1 MMDVSLEKAFQGDS
15 VGFRSMNSAH
25 WFLLTGGLLLAIGIS
40 SSVLRRLPV
49 SSSMLYL
56 AVGIVVGPTGLNL
69 FHFNP
74 LKQSA
79 FLEALTEVAV
89 LISLFSAGVKM
100 PVPIKLR
107 LWKAPILLATTSMMV
122 SVGLTTLFGW
132 YILKLPLG
140 AAILLGAIVAPT
152 DPVLATDVQSRRPG
166 DSDRL
171 RFTLTCEA
179 GMNDGSAFPFVILGM
194 GLLSYHKLSSWVWK
208 WALTDILWA
217 TIAGIAIGWA
227 IGYLMGL
234 LVSRVHQKYRSGLL
248 DDFLGLGLIGVVYGV
263 SEICDTWGFLAVFA
277 AAVALRQAESR
288 AAQRIAQGKKVFAL
302 GGGLIKSPVADS
314 GEAVDRPADDSSQ
327 TAGAVQ
333 KPMAMPDGQPFVSSS
348 SLVFHEY
355 LERLSE
361 LVLILLVGGTLFL
374 SSWSLRSVGLS
385 LFLFFV
391 VRPLSVYI
399 GMLPQRGLR
408 RVKGL
413 SAWFGVRGIGSL
425 YYLMYVINNGIAEP
439 LALELIHLVLIVITM
454 SIVMHGATVK
464 PLLARF
470 WRGGSDTETHEP
482 GTTGS

>member
-1 MMDVSLEKAFQGDS
+1 M
-15 VGFRSMNSAH
+15 
-25 WFLLTGGLLLAIGIS
+25 LAIGIS
-40 SSVLRRLPV
+40 SSILRRLPV
-49 SSSMLYL
+49 SAAMLYL
-56 AVGIVVGPTGLNL
+56 TVGILVGPTGLNL

-89 LISLFSAGVKM
+89 LVSLFSAGVKM
-100 PVPIKLR
+100 PVPINFHH
-107 LWKAPILLATTSMMV
+107 WKAPILLASTSMMV
-122 SVGLTTLFGW
+122 SVGLTTLFG
-132 YILKLPLG
+132 YYLLKLPLG

-194 GLLSYHKLSSWVWK
+194 SLLAFNRFGDWIWK
-208 WALTDILWA
+208 WALYDVVWA
-217 TIAGIAIGWA
+217 TVAGIGIGWG
-227 IGYLMGL
+227 IGYLTGL

-248 DDFLGLGLIGVVYGV
+248 DEFLGLGLIGVVYGI
-263 SEICDTWGFLAVFA
+263 SENCAAWGFLAVFA
-277 AAVALRQAESR
+277 AAVALRQAESK

-302 GGGLIKSPVADS
+302 
-314 GEAVDRPADDSSQ
+314 DRSLVRLSATSNSH
-327 TAGAVQ
+327 THTTGVVQ

-361 LVLILLVGGTLFL
+361 LVLILLVGGTLFI
-374 SSWSLRSVGLS
+374 SSWSLRSVGLA
-385 LFLFFV
+385 LFLFFA
-391 VRPLSVYI
+391 VRPMSVYI
-399 GMLPQRGLR
+399 GMLPQRRLR

-425 YYLMYVINNGIAEP
+425 YYLMYVINKGIPES
-439 LALELIHLVLIVITM
+439 LALELIHLVLIVVTL
-454 SIVMHGATVK
+454 SVIVHGSTVK
-464 PLLARF
+464 PLLALF
-470 WRGGSDTETHEP
+470 WHKGGDSGE
-482 GTTGS
+482 

>member
-1 MMDVSLEKAFQGDS
+1 
-15 VGFRSMNSAH
+15 MNSAH
-25 WFLLTGGLLLAIGIS
+25 WFILTGGLLLAIGIS

-49 SSSMLYL
+49 SSAMLYL

-107 LWKAPILLATTSMMV
+107 IWKAPILLASTSMMV

-194 GLLSYHKLSSWVWK
+194 GLLSYHKLGSWVWK

-217 TIAGIAIGWA
+217 TIAGIAIGWV

-263 SEICDTWGFLAVFA
+263 SEVCDTWGFLAVFA
-277 AAVALRQAESR
+277 AAVALRQAEFK
-288 AAQRIAQGKKVFAL
+288 AAQRIAQGQQVFAL
-302 GGGLIKSPVADS
+302 GGRFLKK
-314 GEAVDRPADDSSQ
+314 EAVPG
-327 TAGAVQ
+327 TAGEGQAVQ
-333 KPMAMPDGQPFVSSS
+333 TEGNRVVGEGKPQTLPDGQPFVSSS

-385 LFLFFV
+385 LFLFFI

-454 SIVMHGATVK
+454 SVVLHGVTVK

-470 WRGGSDTETHEP
+470 WRGGDDTETHKT
-482 GTTGS
+482 GTSRS

>member
-1 MMDVSLEKAFQGDS
+1 MMDVSLEKAFQGGS

-107 LWKAPILLATTSMMV
+107 LWKAPVLLATTSMMV

-194 GLLSYHKLSSWVWK
+194 GLLSYHKLGSWVWK

-302 GGGLIKSPVADS
+302 GGSLIKSPAADS

-361 LVLILLVGGTLFL
+361 LVLILLVGGTLFI

-464 PLLARF
+464 PLLTRF
-470 WRGGSDTETHEP
+470 WRHDSEDEVP
-482 GTTGS
+482 ASPNK

>member
-107 LWKAPILLATTSMMV
+107 LWKAPVLLATTSMMV

-194 GLLSYHKLSSWVWK
+194 GLLSYHKLGSWVWK

-302 GGGLIKSPVADS
+302 G
-314 GEAVDRPADDSSQ
+314 SSQ
-327 TAGAVQ
+327 AAGAVQ

-361 LVLILLVGGTLFL
+361 LVLILLVGGTLFI

-464 PLLARF
+464 PLLTRF
-470 WRGGSDTETHEP
+470 WRHDSEDEVP
-482 GTTGS
+482 ASQNK

>member
-1 MMDVSLEKAFQGDS
+1 
-15 VGFRSMNSAH
+15 MNSAH

-40 SSVLRRLPV
+40 SSILRRLPV
-49 SSSMLYL
+49 STAMLYL
-56 AVGIVVGPTGLNL
+56 GIGIIVGPTGLNL

-74 LKQSA
+74 LKQSE
-79 FLEALTEVAV
+79 FLEALTEVAA

-100 PVPIKLR
+100 PVPINIR
-107 LWKAPILLATTSMMV
+107 RWKAPILLATTSMMV
-122 SVGLTTLFGW
+122 SVGLTTLFGF
-132 YILKLPLG
+132 YLLKLPLG

-194 GLLSYHKLSSWVWK
+194 SLLVYQKFGNWVWK
-208 WALTDILWA
+208 WALYDIFWA
-217 TIAGIAIGWA
+217 TIAGIGIGWC
-227 IGYLMGL
+227 IGWMMGM

-248 DDFLGLGLIGVVYGV
+248 DDFLGLGLIGVVYGI
-263 SEICDTWGFLAVFA
+263 SEICDAWGFLAVFA
-277 AAVALRQAESR
+277 AAVALRQAESK
-288 AAQRIAQGKKVFAL
+288 AALRIAQGKKVFSITKVFPKQVPSAEKVEKSEGIADVDGRTAAVVQTPQAL
-302 GGGLIKSPVADS
+302 
-314 GEAVDRPADDSSQ
+314 
-327 TAGAVQ
+327 
-333 KPMAMPDGQPFVSSS
+333 PDGQPFVSSS

-361 LVLILLVGGTLFL
+361 LVLILLVGGTLFV

-399 GMLPQRGLR
+399 GMLPQRRLR

-425 YYLMYVINNGIAEP
+425 YYLMYVINKGIPEP
-439 LALELIHLVLIVITM
+439 LALELIHLVLIVITL
-454 SIVMHGATVK
+454 SIIMHGSTVK

-470 WRGGSDTETHEP
+470 WRHDSEDEV
-482 GTTGS
+482 SASQSR

>member
-1 MMDVSLEKAFQGDS
+1 MERAHRMRPAGFQA
-15 VGFRSMNSAH
+15 MNSAH

-40 SSVLRRLPV
+40 SSILRRLPV
-49 SSSMLYL
+49 SAAMLYL
-56 AVGIVVGPTGLNL
+56 AVGIIVGPTGLNL

-74 LKQSA
+74 LKQSE
-79 FLEALTEVAV
+79 FLEALTEVAA

-100 PVPIKLR
+100 PVPINLR
-107 LWKAPILLATTSMMV
+107 QWKAPVLLATTSMMV
-122 SVGLTTLFGW
+122 SVGLTSLFG
-132 YILKLPLG
+132 YFILKLPLG

-194 GLLSYHKLSSWVWK
+194 SLLVYHKFGSWVWK
-208 WALTDILWA
+208 WALYDILWA
-217 TIAGIAIGWA
+217 TVAGIGIGWA
-227 IGYLMGL
+227 IGWIMGL

-248 DDFLGLGLIGVVYGV
+248 DDFLGLGLIGVVYGI
-263 SEICDTWGFLAVFA
+263 SEICDAWGFLAVFA
-277 AAVALRQAESR
+277 AAVALRQAESK
-288 AAQRIAQGKKVFAL
+288 AALRIAQGKGVFAIGKHL
-302 GGGLIKSPVADS
+302 
-314 GEAVDRPADDSSQ
+314 
-327 TAGAVQ
+327 VQ
-333 KPMAMPDGQPFVSSS
+333 KFLVEKNGTVVQPEKAESPAVETVQNPQALPDGQPFVSSS

-374 SSWSLRSVGLS
+374 NSWSFRAVGLS
-385 LFLFFV
+385 LFLFFI
-391 VRPLSVYI
+391 VRPLSVFI
-399 GMLPQRGLR
+399 GMLPQRGLW
-408 RVKGL
+408 RVKSL
-413 SAWFGVRGIGSL
+413 SGWFGVRGIGSL
-425 YYLMYVINNGIAEP
+425 YYLMYVINNGIPEP

-470 WRGGSDTETHEP
+470 WRKEGDTEEQE
-482 GTTGS
+482 SSVSN

>member
-1 MMDVSLEKAFQGDS
+1 
-15 VGFRSMNSAH
+15 MNSAH

-40 SSVLRRLPV
+40 SSILRRLPV
-49 SSSMLYL
+49 STAMLYL
-56 AVGIVVGPTGLNL
+56 GIGIIVGPTGLNL

-74 LKQSA
+74 LKQSE
-79 FLEALTEVAV
+79 FLEALTEVAA

-100 PVPIKLR
+100 PVPINIR
-107 LWKAPILLATTSMMV
+107 RWKAPILLATTSMMV
-122 SVGLTTLFGW
+122 SVGLTTLFGF
-132 YILKLPLG
+132 YLLKLPLG

-194 GLLSYHKLSSWVWK
+194 SLLVYQKFGNWVWK
-208 WALTDILWA
+208 WALYDIFWA
-217 TIAGIAIGWA
+217 TIAGISIGWC
-227 IGYLMGL
+227 IGWMMGM

-263 SEICDTWGFLAVFA
+263 SEICDAWGFLAVFA
-277 AAVALRQAESR
+277 AAVALRQAESK
-288 AAQRIAQGKKVFAL
+288 AALRIAQGKKVFSITKVFPKQVSSAEKAEKSEGIADVDGRTVAVVQTPQAL
-302 GGGLIKSPVADS
+302 
-314 GEAVDRPADDSSQ
+314 
-327 TAGAVQ
+327 
-333 KPMAMPDGQPFVSSS
+333 PDGQPFVSSS

-361 LVLILLVGGTLFL
+361 LVLILLVGGTLFV

-399 GMLPQRGLR
+399 GMLPQRRLR

-425 YYLMYVINNGIAEP
+425 YYLMYVINKGIPEP
-439 LALELIHLVLIVITM
+439 LALELIHLVLIVITL
-454 SIVMHGATVK
+454 SIIMHGSTVK
-464 PLLARF
+464 PLLTRF
-470 WRGGSDTETHEP
+470 WRHDSEDEV
-482 GTTGS
+482 SASQSK

>member
-1 MMDVSLEKAFQGDS
+1 MNTLPWKRQVSGCP
-15 VGFRSMNSAH
+15 VGLYLMNSAH

-40 SSVLRRLPV
+40 SSILRRLPV
-49 SSSMLYL
+49 STAMLYL
-56 AVGIVVGPTGLNL
+56 GVGIIVGPTGLNL

-74 LKQSA
+74 LKQSE
-79 FLEALTEVAV
+79 FLEALTEVAA

-100 PVPIKLR
+100 PVPINIR
-107 LWKAPILLATTSMMV
+107 IWKAPILLATTSMMV
-122 SVGLTTLFGW
+122 SVGLTALFGF
-132 YILKLPLG
+132 YLLKLPLG

-194 GLLSYHKLSSWVWK
+194 SLLVYQKFGNWVWK
-208 WALTDILWA
+208 WALYDIFWA
-217 TIAGIAIGWA
+217 TIAGIGIGWC
-227 IGYLMGL
+227 IGWMMGM

-248 DDFLGLGLIGVVYGV
+248 DDFLGLGLIGVVYGI
-263 SEICDTWGFLAVFA
+263 SEICDAWGFLAVFA
-277 AAVALRQAESR
+277 AAVALRQAESK
-288 AAQRIAQGKKVFAL
+288 AALSIAQGKKVFSITKVFQKQVPSAERAE
-302 GGGLIKSPVADS
+302 KSEGIID
-314 GEAVDRPADDSSQ
+314 VDGRTAAAIQIPQ
-327 TAGAVQ
+327 TL
-333 KPMAMPDGQPFVSSS
+333 PDGQPFVSSS

-361 LVLILLVGGTLFL
+361 LVLILLVGGTLFV

-399 GMLPQRGLR
+399 GMLPQRRLR

-425 YYLMYVINNGIAEP
+425 YYLMYVINKGIPEP
-439 LALELIHLVLIVITM
+439 LALELIHLVLIVITL
-454 SIVMHGATVK
+454 SIIMHGSTVK

-470 WRGGSDTETHEP
+470 WRHDSEDEV
-482 GTTGS
+482 SAL